1 MELYKEFCLIVH
13 GRPSKWRLIAEL
25 NWILNCSDMLKLI
38 FRHHKFMCLLSK
50 HLPFVQDLS
59 NKAAWYQRQRSSISS
74 IIKIWKKTL
83 LTADTANLDFYPEFS
98 IQFRMCH
105 PKNLTSEKT
114 TTHELNH
121 DLTFYFILTQSIVYL
136 CQRSMFRVLWI
147 YSFDQTVENW
157 K

>member
-1 MELYKEFCLIVH
+1 MFVIQTLAICPGFVEQSSLISKTKIKYIKYYK
-13 GRPSKWRLIAEL
+13 
-25 NWILNCSDMLKLI
+25 NLK
-38 FRHHKFMCLLSK
+38 
-50 HLPFVQDLS
+50 
-59 NKAAWYQRQRSSISS
+59 
-74 IIKIWKKTL
+74 KKL

-147 YSFDQTVENW
+147 YSFDQTVEN
-157 K
+157 